1 MAEGPTL
8 DVVPGAEGP
17 TSVVVHVPGGTTAAE
32 GPSSDVVH
40 VPEGTIGAEG
50 PALDVVHVLGGTIGA
65 EGPTSDVVPVG
76 TIGTSIVVPRG
87 ATGGLSIANMRAAVS
102 LTKKIRKKARQVNS
116 DGYKGDD
123 EDDDCGMPA
132 RRDGVAPAGRARTTA
147 AAVSSGDADVE
158 ASAAADTCNED
169 SVANETIRHPSDAL
183 PSPNT
188 ITPRNARDPSPT
200 YNQNTPNSQNPNP
213 MYSPHAQ
220 EQQRDSNPEPALDSD
235 SPSIQTEAASY
246 QEDGQTSSGPA
257 VGDDDDPFTQPYAV
271 RYREEDD
278 DAGIT
283 PYAVAYMTPGMTQGD
298 TDSTEQTDTKTPSS
312 SDDTDV
318 SALDGIFRTSMQN
331 AIPNPNPMLA
341 QNALLPNQMYVP
353 NPNPV
358 PNAVHESC
366 CECISRWVCA
376 VLTTVVILVLL
387 ICVGT
392 FAGLYLNTSRRNNQ
406 KPSQPLD
413 TVHPTG
419 QLNLDNLGTPHT
431 TGQPTPDTPH
441 TTGQPNLDTPHTT
454 GQSSLDT
461 VFTTETYAEHFE
473 FNAEPIEFGEE
484 GTSPGQIEEPSGVA
498 VSADNEIFLADVGNQ
513 RVQVFGINGAFL
525 RLFPTELPGGVG
537 QAMYPTDV
545 DIDGEG
551 RVWVVGRNSAY
562 SAGAVRVVQYDTNGL
577 PVITFAVK
585 RNDWYP
591 TIAVNARYNRI
602 IVVASGE
609 VFKFNP
615 SGTLEGRFGK
625 KENTG
630 LQYVTSDGD
639 GNILVTDVSLPG
651 VRVYDHTGRS
661 LHSFR
666 TASGDKG
673 SPSGICMDPQG
684 RIIVADSDVYNGRVD
699 MYTSPGEFVRMVVN
713 VTSPWGIALGP
724 GGHLVVTY
732 VAEKI
737 VTIFPPWMV
746 FPDEHF
752 V

>member
-1 MAEGPTL
+1 MAEGPTS

-17 TSVVVHVPGGTTAAE
+17 TSVVVHVPGGTTGAE
-32 GPSSDVVH
+32 GPTSVVAHVPGGTTGAEGSAQDVVH
-40 VPEGTIGAEG
+40 VSEGTTGAEG
-50 PALDVVHVLGGTIGA
+50 PTSDVAHVPGGTTGA

-132 RRDGVAPAGRARTTA
+132 GRDGVAPAGRARTTA

-158 ASAAADTCNED
+158 ASAVADTWKDD
-169 SVANETIRHPSDAL
+169 SVAIRHPSDAL
-183 PSPNT
+183 PPPNT

-213 MYSPHAQ
+213 MYSPNVQ
-220 EQQRDSNPEPALDSD
+220 EQQRDSSSEPDLHSD
-235 SPSIQTEAASY
+235 NPSIQTEAASY

-283 PYAVAYMTPGMTQGD
+283 PYAVAYMTRQGD

-312 SDDTDV
+312 SDNDTDL
-318 SALDGIFRTSMQN
+318 SALDGNFRTPVQN
-331 AIPNPNPMLA
+331 AIPYPYPMFA

-376 VLTTVVILVLL
+376 VLTTAVIL
-387 ICVGT
+387 
-392 FAGLYLNTSRRNNQ
+392 
-406 KPSQPLD
+406 PSQPLD

-419 QLNLDNLGTPHT
+419 QLNLGTPHT

-513 RVQVFGINGAFL
+513 RVQVFGMNGAFL
-525 RLFPTELPGGVG
+525 RLFPTELPGRVG

-562 SAGAVRVVQYDTNGL
+562 SAGAVRVVQYGTDGL

-585 RNDWYP
+585 RHDWYP

-609 VFKFNP
+609 VFKFRP
-615 SGTLEGRFGK
+615 SGTLEGSFGK

-666 TASGDKG
+666 TANGDKG

-732 VAEKI
+732 VAEII